1 MSIKTQLIFR
11 CFFTNKIKQIEFMF
25 HCYFAFFQRCWRW
38 YRHVCLCLYTVL
50 YLCQTHPN
58 QCGLK
63 TWIYIYGQM
72 VQLICLDKFYYLFS
86 VSYVM
91 VLKACPY
98 AQCWQVIPNSSPVKL
113 WYRIWHHKL
122 ILETKTKW
130 ESLEAFQNLMD
141 TNYAALQTP
150 FVFLNWNYNGGFP
163 LRAEAFS

>member
-1 MSIKTQLIFR
+1 MS
-11 CFFTNKIKQIEFMF
+11 
-25 HCYFAFFQRCWRW
+25 
-38 YRHVCLCLYTVL
+38 LYGHLPLSDTSKPVWSE
-50 YLCQTHPN
+50 N
-58 QCGLK
+58 RD
-63 TWIYIYGQM
+63 IYGQM
-72 VQLICLDKFYYLFS
+72 GQLISLDKFYYLFS

-150 FVFLNWNYNGGFP
+150 FVFLNWNDNGGFP